1 MSKLGIL
8 GVGKMGG
15 AILKGLIAAGIYEK
29 SEILL
34 GVHQKEQEEAL
45 KAQGY
50 VATTDLSRLLSES
63 EILLLSVKPQT
74 LPEVLQKSDVPA
86 VISICAGISIDYL
99 KGFFEK
105 ACIVRAMPNT
115 PAFINEGVTTYCS
128 NDTLSPY
135 FEKARKIL
143 ESVGRAYPITED
155 LMDATLPLNGSMPAY
170 LYYFAKCFI
179 EEGIRNGIDPDTAR
193 KLTADSIKASAMMIL
208 NSSEPVDTLI
218 QNVCSKG
225 GTTIAG
231 LNKLEESDFKEA
243 CEACFL
249 ACKDRSIELG
259 KR

>member
-15 AILKGLIAAGIYEK
+15 AILKGLISSNIYSK
-29 SEILL
+29 DDILL
-34 GVHQKEQEEAL
+34 GVHREEQRKALEEE
-45 KAQGY
+45 GY
-50 VATTDLSRLLSES
+50 EATTDLSRLFSEPKL
-63 EILLLSVKPQT
+63 LLLSVKPQT
-74 LPEVLQKSDVPA
+74 LPEVLVKSDIPA
-86 VISICAGISIDYL
+86 VISICAGISIEKL
-99 KGFFEK
+99 SGFFPK

-128 NDTLSPY
+128 NDTKSPY
-135 FEKARKIL
+135 YSEAKTIL

-170 LYYFAKCFI
+170 LYYFAKCFMD
-179 EEGIRNGIDPDTAR
+179 EGIRNGIDPVTAR
-193 KLTADSIKASAMMIL
+193 NLTADSIKASAMMIL
-208 NSSEPVDTLI
+208 NSSESVDTLI

-231 LNKLEESDFKEA
+231 LNKLQESDFKKA
-243 CEACFL
+243 CEDCFN

-259 KR
+259 K